1 MKLSS
6 FSFGV
11 VVLRF
16 CPVLC
21 RFPFLSGLLSSPL
34 FMDSCRVVDFCRGRC
49 WLGSSTSPSWWC
61 LFMSFS
67 GVQSSD
73 SRFFDL
79 LLTSLSSEVSSSQQP
94 NQCRA
99 QLITPGLL
107 LFYVNAIPLSFLSH
121 VLSRECLS
129 LGSTTP
135 KENPTTSAGG
145 GKERV
150 TQDTGLYPG
159 RGGRWVPWTTGG
171 SLLVFHLFI
180 MLEDRLGEL
189 EKISY

>member
-1 MKLSS
+1 MLSRASPGNGIMQSSEAVFLPFWCGYSQVLSCTVLLS
-6 FSFGV
+6 F
-11 VVLRF
+11 
-16 CPVLC
+16 PKWT
-21 RFPFLSGLLSSPL
+21 PELSLSSPL
-34 FMDSCRVVDFCRGRC
+34 FMNSCPVVDFCRGGC

-99 QLITPGLL
+99 QLVTPGLL

-129 LGSTTP
+129 
-135 KENPTTSAGG
+135 
-145 GKERV
+145 V
-150 TQDTGLYPG
+150 
-159 RGGRWVPWTTGG
+159 
-171 SLLVFHLFI
+171 
-180 MLEDRLGEL
+180 
-189 EKISY
+189 